1 MAEKLLTDAAPASGT
16 PGAPR
21 LAWPV
26 AVDADQAQERVR
38 ARLGRAGASAALQAR
53 LYLHPMLAVELAWH
67 RRRREGAAHAL
78 VDLVGGR
85 AFVVEPWTEVPF
97 VPVEELA
104 ELDGCSARDIRDG
117 AARFGPPVARVTVD
131 EAVGTARRLLTSV
144 LLRRRRLGSGSSF
157 ELRRDPLVVGKPNW
171 WVTGSVSGR
180 PVEVVVDAVSGRHYA
195 FRG

>member
-1 MAEKLLTDAAPASGT
+1 MAEQLLTDAAAASDP
-16 PGAPR
+16 PGAPQ
-21 LAWPV
+21 LAWPA
-26 AVDADQAQERVR
+26 AVDADQALDRVTS
-38 ARLGRAGASAALQAR
+38 RLGRTGASAALQAR
-53 LYLHPMLAVELAWH
+53 LVLHPMLAVEFAWH

-97 VPVEELA
+97 VSVEEMEELA
-104 ELDGCSARDIRDG
+104 RRTPRDGRDG
-117 AARFGPPVARVTVD
+117 AALLGPPDVRVTVD
-131 EAVGTARRLLTSV
+131 EAVGTARRLLAGV

-171 WVTGSVSGR
+171 WVTGSASGR
-180 PVEVVVDAVSGRHYA
+180 RVEVVVDAVSGRHYA